1 MKRLIF
7 TLSAL
12 LLTLAPLQA
21 AYSDSTAGAL
31 DVTSLKAQA
40 LGYASLDVLDRSFDP
55 IELQFVDGF
64 RLFTNLGN
72 YNGGQDRIL
81 GHKGS
86 EQYLI
91 GFASN
96 NPFLAKLKNAAFLKF
111 SNVDLNKRVT
121 VDNNLDGIV
130 DIDSMGQIQSE
141 WTGFYDSDNNGLYDV
156 KKSNSFK
163 KSAFNLNDM
172 SSFNFNSSYLISD
185 LVIGAKAGY
194 ASVNAEN
201 QAASAAPAGA
211 IISNIS
217 TGGVQ
222 YLVNAND
229 PEYSYNYSVFDLV
242 NGYMTLN
249 KQETGSFKTTD
260 DNALGNF
267 SMSVMKPDFF
277 GYELRG
283 DLGYFYKN
291 RKVETSDSH
300 TGYMENNFLNSFENA
315 HDLENYKNTLSESGS
330 YSDIAET
337 NGGTFRL
344 AANLRQT
351 FKKAEKREN
360 DDFWEAGI
368 VSGFGSYDYK
378 NSWSRSL
385 NKTTVKHNLDTDLQ
399 PAYFVADWTTLS
411 NSKNEKLFDDGTTST
426 WEIGVGGRLNQY
438 LNENV
443 RFVSAASLDYYSEER
458 TTDYTASYTEYE
470 ESITGQPYLN
480 SSTNY
485 FNDGADY
492 RLNASQSVLGDR
504 IYQNFRT
511 SLSATT
517 GIEFWFT
524 ENHKWVMRVS
534 SIYTSVKNVTNDK
547 TQINKAD
554 PRMQQTVY
562 GNGDYNQIHADNS
575 YASISNHKVTSTSN
589 TYFGYGVGYNPNDN
603 LQIDILGVFDGSGV
617 ADSAT
622 NNEDVL
628 DLAFI
633 KSLKLG
639 FSLKF

>member
-1 MKRLIF
+1 MKRLVYTI
-7 TLSAL
+7 SAL
-12 LLTLAPLQA
+12 LLAIAPLQA
-21 AYSDSTAGAL
+21 QSDSTAGAL

-111 SNVDLNKRVT
+111 SNVDINKRVT
-121 VDNNLDGIV
+121 VDNNLDGVV

-141 WTGFYDSDNNGLYDV
+141 WNGFYDSDNNGLYDV

-163 KSAFNLNDM
+163 KSAFNLSDM
-172 SSFNFNSSYLISD
+172 SSFNFNNSYLVND

-201 QAASAAPAGA
+201 QSAAATPTGA
-211 IISNIS
+211 IIGNIS

-222 YLVNAND
+222 YLVSAND
-229 PEYSYNYSVFDLV
+229 PEYSYNYTVFDLV
-242 NGYMTLN
+242 DGYTTLN
-249 KQETGSFKTTD
+249 KQERGSFKTTD
-260 DNALGNF
+260 DNSLGDF

-291 RKVETSDSH
+291 RKIETNDTHSGS
-300 TGYMENNFLNSFENA
+300 MENNFISALENSHE
-315 HDLENYKNTLSESGS
+315 LENYKNSLNESGS
-330 YSDIAET
+330 YHDLAEI

-344 AANLRQT
+344 GANLRQT

-385 NKTTVKHNLDTDLQ
+385 NKTTVKHNLDMALQ
-399 PAYFVADWTTLS
+399 PAYFVQDWTTLS
-411 NSKNEKLFDDGTTST
+411 TNKSEKLFDDGTTST

-443 RFVSAASLDYYSEER
+443 RFVSAASLSYYSEER
-458 TTDYTASYTEYE
+458 KTDYTAAYTENI
-470 ESITGQPYLN
+470 ESITGQPYF
-480 SSTNY
+480 SSTTNY
-485 FNDGADY
+485 FNDAADY
-492 RLNASQSVLGDR
+492 RTNITQSVLGDR
-504 IYQNFRT
+504 IYENFRT

-524 ENHKWVMRVS
+524 ENRKWVMRVS
-534 SIYTSVKNVTNDK
+534 SIYTSVKSVVNDK
-547 TQINKAD
+547 TQITSAA
-554 PRMQQTVY
+554 PQIQQTVN
-562 GNGDYNQIHADNS
+562 GFGDYNEINSDNS
-575 YASISNHKVTSTSN
+575 YASVASHKVTSTSD
-589 TYFGYGVGYNPNDN
+589 TYFGYGLGYNPNDN

-622 NNEDVL
+622 KNEDVL